1 MVNRKAAA
9 SRRGSQLLLRLTS
22 TEFDVLDAAAHL
34 SRQTAN
40 AYAYQLLRQHIAVLE
55 TDEFVARHVENRK
68 RYELAA
74 SGTIALADRA
84 RGAIEVTD
92 QDEDGSPLH
101 RSRES

>member
-1 MVNRKAAA
+1 
-9 SRRGSQLLLRLTS
+9 
-22 TEFDVLDAAAHL
+22 VLDAAAHL

-68 RYELAA
+68 RFELAA

-84 RGAIEVTD
+84 RGVIEVTN
-92 QDEDGSPLH
+92 QDENQIQSQT
-101 RSRES
+101 SIES